1 MFSQKLDPLV
11 LTVLEDRQ
19 YHPHVTGKKTE
30 PLKGDLME
38 IPQLRSGDVTCGLD
52 SLARGA
58 ELGSVCV
65 QRGALTVPVHPFRDG
80 TGAHAHLQSLLR
92 SH

>member
-19 YHPHVTGKKTE
+19 YHPHFIGKKTE
-30 PLKGDLME
+30 LRKGDLME
-38 IPQLRSGDVTCGLD
+38 IPQLLSGDVTCGLD
-52 SLARGA
+52 SLALGS

-65 QRGALTVPVHPFRDG
+65 
-80 TGAHAHLQSLLR
+80 
-92 SH
+92 